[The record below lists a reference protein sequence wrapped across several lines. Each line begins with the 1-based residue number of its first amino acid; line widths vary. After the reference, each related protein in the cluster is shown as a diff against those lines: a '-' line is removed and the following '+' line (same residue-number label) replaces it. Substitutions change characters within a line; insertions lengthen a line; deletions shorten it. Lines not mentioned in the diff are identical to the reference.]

1 MKHSDKEENDFGAAS
16 MMDNMLPT
24 YAAVMANNSQSA
36 LPAAQP
42 VARGPSD
49 DELDEF
55 VTTLKTQVGNLCNGM
70 EWTTATSAPKVLS
83 SVCSWIRDF

>member
-55 VTTLKTQVGNLCNGM
+55 VTTLKTQVGTLCHRPVSSDISLKN
-70 EWTTATSAPKVLS
+70 WPLNTKKLLS
-83 SVCSWIRDF
+83 DI